1 MCETRSRGTAR
12 VLPPLQSN
20 NNVRCCCDWEFPV
33 YWELIVA
40 FVDAGAAVQLNCGFG
55 LTPLHIAVRYRRLDL
70 IDALLAAGADAS
82 AQDDWGD
89 VPAVYAMVGTG
100 EQVWWGPW

>member
-1 MCETRSRGTAR
+1 MTLHCIALHYITSQYIKYASHCVAR
-12 VLPPLQSN
+12 Q
-20 NNVRCCCDWEFPV
+20 FPV